1 MQVLRGCL
9 SFFRQKKFSWASKR
23 IDQSRTKKLK
33 DSVES
38 PLPNLIPLI
47 FKYPDEALQN
57 AWVAEKFMYHED
69 QAEGGAIAL
78 E

>member
-9 SFFRQKKFSWASKR
+9 SFFKQKFSQAGER
-23 IDQSRTKKLK
+23 IDPSRTKKLK
-33 DSVES
+33 DSPES

-57 AWVAEKFMYHED
+57 A
-69 QAEGGAIAL
+69 
-78 E
+78 